1 MRGVRER
8 DEEDELE
15 PPPDVPWELE
25 VDVFSKELR
34 EEEGG
39 SGGNCGV
46 EEMTAAPAVASIPSS
61 IGEGPRDK
69 WGANGVPMPLTTDR

>member
-8 DEEDELE
+8 DEDDELE

-25 VDVFSKELR
+25 VDDFSTELR

-39 SGGNCGV
+39 NGGNCGV
-46 EEMTAAPAVASIPSS
+46 EEMTGVVSIPSS
-61 IGEGPRDK
+61 TGEAPRDK